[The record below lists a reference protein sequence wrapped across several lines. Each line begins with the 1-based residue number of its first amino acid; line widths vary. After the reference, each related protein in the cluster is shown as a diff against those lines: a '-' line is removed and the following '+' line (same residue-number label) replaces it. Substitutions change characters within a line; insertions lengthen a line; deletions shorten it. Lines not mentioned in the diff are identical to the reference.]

1 MTDKFDD
8 LMYHAGLTAQGCW
21 DQMDDYDR
29 TAILKFGELI
39 IQECASFAD
48 KHNQQ
53 KLCEDYTLG
62 VGKAIKKHFGVEE

>member
-8 LMYHAGLTAQGCW
+8 LMYQAGLTAQGCW

-29 TAILKFGELI
+29 TAILKFAELI

-53 KLCEDYTLG
+53 KLYEDYTLG
-62 VGKAIKKHFGVEE
+62 VGKAIKKHFGIEE